1 MELGLDL
8 NFPHRYLSSSMRY
21 FNENERHV
29 SRIPTFNVLLIV
41 FKGVLKFSED
51 GEKVEVRPGEYYIQ
65 RHSMAQAGPDPS
77 DMPEYFYI
85 EFLGEWTDK
94 NPYLKKRGKFSEHD
108 IIPFVKQM
116 EKAVGGGMPTVVKTG
131 IFYNVLSKLYEARPM
146 SKGAKIAEKMAENMS
161 LKIKDNVK
169 LEDFCQK
176 YNYGK
181 NHLIKVFKDTYGVTP
196 ISYLEQLRLNKAK
209 LLLLNTDA
217 TMENIAT
224 ECGFSDYSHMYKTF
238 LRLEGITPGKYK
250 TQHFK

>member
-21 FNENERHV
+21 FNENECHV
-29 SRIPTFNVLLIV
+29 SRILTFNVLLIV

-51 GEKVEVRPGEYYIQ
+51 GEKVEVHPGEYYIQ

-85 EFLGEWTDK
+85 EFFGGWTDK
-94 NPYLKKRGKFSEHD
+94 NPHLKKRGKFSEHD
-108 IIPFVKQM
+108 IIPYVKQM

-131 IFYNVLSKLYEARPM
+131 ILYNVLSKLYEARPM
-146 SKGAKIAEKMAENMS
+146 SKGAKIAEKMAEDMS

-169 LEDFCQK
+169 LEDFCKK
-176 YNYGK
+176 YNFGK
-181 NHLIKVFKDTYGVTP
+181 NYLIKIFKDTYGVTP

-217 TMENIAT
+217 TMENIAA